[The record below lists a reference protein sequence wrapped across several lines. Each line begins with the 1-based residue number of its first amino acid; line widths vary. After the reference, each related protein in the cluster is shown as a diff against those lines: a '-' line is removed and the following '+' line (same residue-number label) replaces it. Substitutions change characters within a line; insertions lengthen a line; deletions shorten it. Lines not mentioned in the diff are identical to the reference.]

1 LNRPAFATTLA
12 AVILALGAHWPQL
25 GGSTAAAQGSAEP
38 TASALI
44 ELQEGPAT
52 MPSPSPTPKP
62 KRGKSRATPAPSST
76 PTETPTPTPAPTPTQ
91 EPRRRGALRATAS
104 PPPDPSST
112 KPGAAEPLA
121 APIPT
126 QRPTPRPVAPYQPT
140 IPQSLIDPNVEAI
153 LHRPIRQLS
162 AFGWLTG
169 TWRAHNVEQIGDGR
183 QVDLGI
189 NTYVFAQTMKGRWI
203 FGADGKASDYFY
215 ITYDPFAEHWTLVRL
230 GASPEYG
237 IWVSESGWHAN
248 TIEFTSNYS
257 FAIGRQYRR
266 RITIIHKD
274 ARTFGIYDEEQLS
287 DGSWTGDDAV
297 ELTKQQ

>member
-1 LNRPAFATTLA
+1 LKRPALVMPLAAVVLLVGVHWPAFA
-12 AVILALGAHWPQL
+12 
-25 GGSTAAAQGSAEP
+25 GSALVAQNPPEP

-52 MPSPSPTPKP
+52 AQSPSPSPKG
-62 KRGKSRATPAPSST
+62 KRGKSKATPTPTPS
-76 PTETPTPTPAPTPTQ
+76 PTETPTP
-91 EPRRRGALRATAS
+91 
-104 PPPDPSST
+104 PPDFRRKGGKARETPIPSPELTEAS
-112 KPGAAEPLA
+112 AAMPA
-121 APIPT
+121 AATIPT
-126 QRPTPRPVAPYQPT
+126 QRPTPRPLAPFQPT
-140 IPQSLIDPNVEAI
+140 VPQSLIDPNVEGI
-153 LHRPIRQLS
+153 LRRPIRQLS
-162 AFGWLTG
+162 EFGWLTG
-169 TWRAHNVEQIGDGR
+169 TWRAHNVEEIGDGR
-183 QVDLGI
+183 QIDLGI

-215 ITYDPFAEHWTLVRL
+215 LTYDPFAEHWTLVRFSSTP
-230 GASPEYG
+230 AYG
-237 IWVSESGWHAN
+237 IWTSERGWHGN

>member
-1 LNRPAFATTLA
+1 MNRPALATFLA
-12 AVILALGAHWPQL
+12 AVVLVVGVHWPPF
-25 GGSTAAAQGSAEP
+25 GGSAVAAQDSPEP

-52 MPSPSPTPKP
+52 SQVPTPTPKP
-62 KRGKSRATPAPSST
+62 KRGKAKA
-76 PTETPTPTPAPTPTQ
+76 TPAPTPSPT
-91 EPRRRGALRATAS
+91 ETPAPSPDARHKGAKARETPIPTPELTAAS
-104 PPPDPSST
+104 AAMPP
-112 KPGAAEPLA
+112 A

-126 QRPTPRPVAPYQPT
+126 QRPTPRPLVPYQPT
-140 IPQSLIDPNVEAI
+140 VPQSLVDPNVEGI

-162 AFGWLTG
+162 EFGWLTG
-169 TWRAHNVEQIGDGR
+169 TWRAHNVEEIGDGR
-183 QVDLGI
+183 QIDLGI

-215 ITYDPFAEHWTLVRL
+215 ITYDPFAAHWILVRF
-230 GASPEYG
+230 SSTPEYG
-237 IWVSESGWHAN
+237 IWTSERGWHGN

-266 RITIIHKD
+266 RITLIHKD

-297 ELTKQQ
+297 ELSKQQ